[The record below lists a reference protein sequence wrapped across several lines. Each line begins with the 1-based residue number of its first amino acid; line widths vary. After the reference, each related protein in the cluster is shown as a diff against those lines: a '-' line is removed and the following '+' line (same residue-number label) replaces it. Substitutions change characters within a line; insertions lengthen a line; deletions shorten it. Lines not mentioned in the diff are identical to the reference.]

1 MWKVVILATMLLA
14 GCAKPEKPDNGGIEL
29 VIKKCNEEH
38 GQITMSYKMGGPFDT
53 LTASCQFP
61 KVEKSK

>member
-1 MWKVVILATMLLA
+1 MWKVVVLSILLA
-14 GCAKPEKPDNGGIEL
+14 GCAKPDSGGIEL

>member
-1 MWKVVILATMLLA
+1 MLL